1 VSLAV
6 QFLHALAQALSTI
19 GLYAEEHPA
28 RVGALDKLYE
38 TLAELLDENESPSF
52 TFFGDEVVYID
63 SPLREL
69 KGWALSAQLSEDSI
83 ERIEFTLGV
92 SIEEL
97 GAFLG
102 DLHLYMTDKKE
113 LDDGSLDTFSHIR
126 FGSVSLF
133 AGSSGGVEEH
143 FDLYEQAEMA
153 GGLFTE
159 AKKSGRIPVALS
171 RSVLDSIWSAMHTE
185 EEFIIPIVPTEEGK
199 DLAPVRAMNTA
210 VLAVA
215 FGRFMDLKTSEI
227 RMIAEA
233 ALLHDIGK
241 VAIPDEIL
249 NKPGKLEPGDW
260 EYIKK
265 HPIASA
271 RILLRS
277 GDKFEMAAVAAYE
290 HHLELDGSGYP
301 ALLYPRIPH
310 RVSQVVRL
318 CDVYD
323 AMRTKRPYEP
333 EQPLGKIMEVMRN
346 GAGRKFSPD
355 LVEHFTAMLRKWD
368 AKFVRGDTGG
378 AGEDTGP
385 ATDSIR
391 LI

>member
-1 VSLAV
+1 VNQAV
-6 QFLHALAQALSTI
+6 QFMHSLAQAISTI
-19 GLYAEEHPA
+19 GLYSGEHPA
-28 RVGALDKLYE
+28 RVGALEKLYE
-38 TLAELLDENESPSF
+38 TLAELLEENERPSF

-69 KGWALSAQLSEDSI
+69 KGWALSVRLSESSI
-83 ERIEFTLGV
+83 ERIEFTPGI

-97 GAFLG
+97 GTFIG

-126 FGSVSLF
+126 FGSVSLLER
-133 AGSSGGVEEH
+133 SGGGDDR

-153 GGLFTE
+153 GGLFIE
-159 AKKSGRIPVALS
+159 AKKNGRIPVALS
-171 RSVLDSIWSAMHTE
+171 RSVLDSIWGAMHTE
-185 EEFIIPIVPTEEGK
+185 EAFVIPIVPTEEGK

-215 FGRFMDLKTSEI
+215 FGRFMNLKASEI

-249 NKPGKLEPGDW
+249 NKPGKLDPADW

-271 RILLRS
+271 KILLRS
-277 GDKFEMAAVAAYE
+277 GEKFEMAAVAAYE

-301 ALLYPRIPH
+301 ELIYPRKPH

-333 EQPLGKIMEVMRN
+333 EQPLGKIMEVMRS

-355 LVEHFTAMLRKWD
+355 LVDHFTSMLRDWD

-385 ATDSIR
+385 ATESIR

>member
-1 VSLAV
+1 MNLAV
-6 QFLHALAQALSTI
+6 KFMHSLAQALSTI
-19 GLYAEEHPA
+19 GLYSEEHPA
-28 RVGALDKLYE
+28 RVSALEKLDE
-38 TLAELLDENESPSF
+38 SLAELLDENERPSF
-52 TFFGDEVVYID
+52 TFFKGEVIYID

-69 KGWALSAQLSEDSI
+69 KGWALSARLSESSI

-97 GAFLG
+97 GAFIV
-102 DLHLYMTDKKE
+102 DLNLYLIDKKE
-113 LDDGSLDTFSHIR
+113 IDDGSIDVFPHIR
-126 FGSVSLF
+126 YGSVSLLE
-133 AGSSGGVEEH
+133 GSGGGSDQ

-159 AKKSGRIPVALS
+159 AKKNGRIPAVLS
-171 RSVLDSIWSAMHTE
+171 RSVLDSIWGAMHSE
-185 EEFIIPIVPTEEGK
+185 DEFIIPIVPTEEGK

-215 FGRFMDLKTSEI
+215 FGRFMDLKASEI
-227 RMIAEA
+227 RMLAEA

-241 VAIPDEIL
+241 VAIPDAIL

-260 EYIKK
+260 EYIRK
-265 HPIASA
+265 HPIAGA
-271 RILLRS
+271 KILLRS
-277 GDKFEMAAVAAYE
+277 GERFEMAAVAACE

-301 ALLYPRIPH
+301 ELIYPRTPH

-333 EQPLGKIMEVMRN
+333 EQPLGKIMEVMRS

-355 LVEHFTAMLRKWD
+355 LVEHFTSMLRKWD
-368 AKFVRGDTGG
+368 AKFVHGVTGG

-385 ATDSIR
+385 DTESIG

>member
-1 VSLAV
+1 MNVAL
-6 QFLHALAQALSTI
+6 QFLHSLAQALSTI
-19 GLYAEEHPA
+19 GLYAGEHPA
-28 RVGALDKLYE
+28 RVGALAKLHE
-38 TLAELLDENESPSF
+38 TLVELLDENERPSF
-52 TFFGDEVVYID
+52 TFFREEVIYID

-69 KGWALSAQLSEDSI
+69 KGWALSKRLSESSI
-83 ERIEFTLGV
+83 ERIEFTPGV
-92 SIEEL
+92 SVEEL
-97 GAFLG
+97 GEFIVE
-102 DLHLYMTDKKE
+102 LHLYMTDKKE
-113 LDDGSLDTFSHIR
+113 VDDSSLDTFAHIR
-126 FGSVSLF
+126 FGSVSLLE
-133 AGSSGGVEEH
+133 GSGGGSDD

-153 GGLFTE
+153 GGLFVE
-159 AKKSGRIPVALS
+159 AKKNGRIPSALS
-171 RSVLDSIWSAMHTE
+171 RSVLDSIWAAMHTE
-185 EEFIIPIVPTEEGK
+185 DEFVIPIVPTEEGR

-215 FGRFMDLKTSEI
+215 FGRFMDLKASEI

-249 NKPGKLEPGDW
+249 NKPGKLDPGDW
-260 EYIKK
+260 AYIQK
-265 HPIASA
+265 HPVASA

-277 GDKFEMAAVAAYE
+277 GDRFEMAAVAAYE

-301 ALLYPRIPH
+301 TLIYPRMPH

-333 EQPLGKIMEVMRN
+333 EQPLGKIMEVMRS
-346 GAGRKFSPD
+346 GSGKKFSSD
-355 LVEHFTAMLRKWD
+355 LVEHFTAMLREWD

-385 ATDSIR
+385 DTMSIG